1 MKAPA
6 IVPGF
11 SISVAGFTCRIHFV
25 IAGLDPAIHAAVALA
40 TLQHGCAA
48 QASEATP
55 FRERLCPRMTS
66 KEFARD
72 SR

>member
-1 MKAPA
+1 M
-6 IVPGF
+6 
-11 SISVAGFTCRIHFV
+11 HFV
-25 IAGLDPAIHAAVALA
+25 IAELDPAIHAAVALAPGLQARSIA